1 MVDEIIRNNNNNNKN
16 NNETNTMNGSKQKRR
31 RESNSCNTS
40 NAVADFTMRMRL
52 RTQILNESRLIFST
66 LGSLNQI
73 VKCGI
78 HFDVVIVDE
87 ASQGT

>member
-1 MVDEIIRNNNNNNKN
+1 MVDEIIRNNNSNNNKG
-16 NNETNTMNGSKQKRR
+16 ETIGSNKRR
-31 RESNSCNTS
+31 RGGENNNNNSS
-40 NAVADFTMRMRL
+40 SSGVADFTMRMRL
-52 RTQILNESRLIFST
+52 RTQVLNESRLIFST